1 MQVGSL
7 AVELEAKEDVRL
19 PAYKGA
25 VIRGAFG
32 NAFRR
37 VSCPFPRRECPNC
50 LLKEKCVYSQV
61 FETPRPPESKIMR
74 KYETI
79 PRPFVIEPPLH
90 GTSLYTPGQTLAFG
104 LVLIGPSIGYLPY
117 FIYAFEE
124 MASNGLGPGRGK
136 LKVRGVLQDG
146 KLLYD
151 GSDNTVKSPV
161 ATEALTL
168 KGSAKQVS
176 ALTIHFLSPVRIV
189 YQGRIAQSLDFHVL
203 FRSLV
208 RRVGLLS
215 YFYSEKPFEIDYR
228 GLIAKAEKVKAR
240 RSHLEMFSW
249 QRFSTRQERVIDL
262 DGLIGEATYEGNLT
276 GFMPYLKIGERVHVG
291 KNTTFGLGKY
301 EIRDWI
307 A

>member
-1 MQVGSL
+1 MHVGNL
-7 AVELEAKEDVRL
+7 TVQLEAREQVKL

-32 NAFRR
+32 SAFRR
-37 VSCPFPRRECPNC
+37 VSCPFPRRECSDC
-50 LLKEKCVYSQV
+50 LLKAKCVYSQV
-61 FETPRPPESKIMR
+61 FETPRPPNSVIMR

-79 PRPFVIEPPLH
+79 PRPFVIEPPLDH
-90 GTSLYTPGQTLAFG
+90 TALYAPGQTLDFG
-104 LVLIGPSIGYLPY
+104 LVLFGPSIGYLPY

-124 MASNGLGPGRGK
+124 MAANGLGPGRGK
-136 LKVRGVLQDG
+136 LKVRGVLQNG
-146 KLLYD
+146 TTLYD

-168 KGSAKQVS
+168 KRPARPVS
-176 ALTIHFLSPVRIV
+176 TLSIRFLSPVRIV

-208 RRVGLLS
+208 RRIGLLS

-228 GLIAKAEKVKAR
+228 GLIAMAEGVKTR
-240 RSHLEMFSW
+240 RSQLEMFSW
-249 QRFSTRQERVIDL
+249 RRFSTRQDRLIDM
-262 DGLIGEATYEGNLT
+262 DGLVGEATYEGNLT
-276 GFMPYLKIGERVHVG
+276 ELMPYFRVGERVHVG

-301 EIRDWI
+301 EIGE
-307 A
+307 